1 MQRREFIG
9 GLGAAA
15 SSPLWPL
22 GVTAQQR
29 VLPVVGFLGAGSPNP
44 TSPLVTSFRR
54 GLAEG
59 GFIEG
64 QNVAIEYRWADN
76 DLNKLP
82 RLATDLVRRGA
93 AVIVAVGSP
102 ISVHAAR
109 TATSIIPIVFAT
121 AVDPVKYGFV
131 DSFNKPNGT
140 MTGISSLTSVLA
152 GKQLNLL
159 LELVPQTTAV
169 AYLSGPSSAP
179 VFKDLR
185 DNMLAAAQALGR
197 RLVVLEAR
205 SVIDL
210 DAAFATLV
218 EQHAGALV
226 VSAFTI
232 LEEPLSRQKIIELAA
247 RHKVPTMYPS
257 PIYPL
262 DGGLMSYSA
271 DLVRV
276 YHQLGHDYVA
286 RVLKG
291 TKPADLPVQ
300 QPTKFELLINLK
312 TANALGLTIPETL
325 LATADEVIQ

>member
-1 MQRREFIG
+1 MRRRQFIA
-9 GLGAAA
+9 GLGGAAV
-15 SSPLWPL
+15 WPL
-22 GVTAQQR
+22 AAHAQQR
-29 VLPVVGFLGAGSPNP
+29 PVPVVGFLGAGSPNP
-44 TSPLVTSFRR
+44 TSPLITSFRR

-64 QNVAIEYRWADN
+64 QTVAIEYRWARNRLDE
-76 DLNKLP
+76 LP
-82 RLATDLVRRGA
+82 RLAVDLVRRGT

-109 TATSIIPIVFAT
+109 TATSTIPIVFAM
-121 AVDPVKYGFV
+121 AVDPVKYGLV

-140 MTGISSLTSVLA
+140 MTGISSLSSILA

-159 LELVPQTTAV
+159 LELVPRTATV
-169 AYLSGPSSAP
+169 AYLSGSSSAP

-197 RLVVLEAR
+197 PLIVLEAAG
-205 SVIDL
+205 VNDL
-210 DAAFATLV
+210 DAAFATLAD
-218 EQHAGALV
+218 QHAGALV
-226 VSAFTI
+226 VGAFTS
-232 LEEPLSRQKIIELAA
+232 LEDSRQKVIELAA
-247 RHKVPTMYPS
+247 RHKVPTIYPS

-276 YHQLGHDYVA
+276 YHQLGLDYVA

-291 TKPADLPVQ
+291 TKPEDLPVQ
-300 QPTKFELLINLK
+300 QPTKFDLVINLK
-312 TANALGLTIPETL
+312 TAKALGLTIPETL